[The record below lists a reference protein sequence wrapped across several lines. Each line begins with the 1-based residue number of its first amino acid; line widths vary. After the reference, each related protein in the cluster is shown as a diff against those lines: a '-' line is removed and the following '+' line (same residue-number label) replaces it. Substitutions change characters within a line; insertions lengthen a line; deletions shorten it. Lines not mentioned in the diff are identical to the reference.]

1 MWVNS
6 RTASRAPSA
15 GRVTGAVMIES
26 ADGKVFIPGD
36 IGDRQTDAFLKEQI
50 TEWSFPGI
58 PIPKAH
64 GNKGAEVIGEILDGD
79 DYTALHDAVQP
90 LVVKVVGGNRGNSR
104 STPAEL
110 PQLVTVLRSRG
121 KQGAFPEGF
130 PPQMLKYRWW
140 LKAYGLP
147 PREVDELWE
156 DEDFWIPVV
165 EEAWAEVERLK
176 AAEAQNQQ
184 QGGR

>member
-1 MWVNS
+1 MRVEL
-6 RTASRAPSA
+6 PSGA
-15 GRVTGAVMIES
+15 YVEVEERWKGSLQGRVKGAVMIES

-79 DYTALHDAVQP
+79 DYTALHEAVQP

-110 PQLVTVLRSRG
+110 PSSS
-121 KQGAFPEGF
+121 PS
-130 PPQMLKYRWW
+130 
-140 LKAYGLP
+140 
-147 PREVDELWE
+147 
-156 DEDFWIPVV
+156 
-165 EEAWAEVERLK
+165 
-176 AAEAQNQQ
+176 
-184 QGGR
+184 